1 MKKYLVL
8 IPLIFCLVS
17 LKAQRVGSV
26 RGIIKDNVTQAAV
39 SNTTVNIVGTEL
51 STICTE
57 EGEFEFNNVPV
68 GRLELSISSV
78 GFKTQL
84 LKELLL
90 SSNKTL
96 VLDIFLETQTEDL
109 SEVVVTA
116 ASPNLSGAK
125 NSIQTIT
132 VEQVMRF
139 PASFFDPA
147 RLAFSFPGVANTND
161 QANGMSIRGNN
172 PRGLQW
178 RLEGMEIVNPNHL
191 ANAGT
196 FSDQASSNAG
206 GVNMISAQMLGNMNF
221 LTGAFPAEYGNAI
234 SGVMDMRLR
243 KGNNE
248 EYEHTAQVGLLG
260 IDLATEGPLNK
271 KNGSSYLL
279 NYRYSFTG
287 LLALGGLTFG
297 GEDIRFQDLSLNLSF
312 PNEKLGDFTLFGM
325 GGLNSNEFAFEDE
338 EGLGPQFEKDIS
350 TINYYGKM
358 GAAGVTHSKR
368 INSSL
373 LWKNALVFSGSR
385 TSREQFVDPTSSF
398 FSPYQNE
405 INKTSKL
412 SFSSIF
418 TNRVSSN
425 SDVKA
430 GLYMTRTSDSL
441 SSLQSDLIQDV
452 SSWIVQ
458 PFAQYN
464 TSLGSKANLTVGLH
478 YLNYTLN
485 NTASLEPRAN
495 LGVALSPKSEMNLSY
510 GRHSQLFSPL
520 LYAGNEDLKPTLSD
534 HYVLG
539 YDLKLKKSASFSA
552 ELYYQ
557 SLSNDLASSGLSHL
571 SGVNLTDYLN
581 LDIRSLNNDGKSRNY
596 GIEFNYNKYLDNGF
610 FALIN
615 TTLYKSEYMAEDG
628 NYYESKYSGNHIVN
642 LTLGKEWS
650 ISKDRILG
658 VNTRIVWMGGFRSY
672 QIDEQASVL
681 QRRTVFDYDSGLTDK
696 RADYFRP
703 DIRIY
708 LKRSKAKLNRMW
720 SIDIQNVANYKNESF
735 DYYDAFQ
742 GKIITKY
749 QLGLIPMLNYRWE
762 F

>member
-1 MKKYLVL
+1 MNKFIILL
-8 IPLIFCLVS
+8 TLFTSSVS
-17 LKAQRVGSV
+17 LSAQQQGTI
-26 RGIIKDNVTQAAV
+26 RGVVKDNVTQAAV
-39 SNTTVNIVGTEL
+39 GNATVTVVGTEFN
-51 STICTE
+51 TISNE
-57 EGEFEFNNVPV
+57 AGEFEFKGVPV
-68 GRLELSISSV
+68 GRLELSITSV
-78 GFKTQL
+78 GFRPQL
-84 LKELLL
+84 VKELLL
-90 SSNKTL
+90 GSNKTL
-96 VLDIFLETQTEDL
+96 VLDIFLESQTEDL

-125 NSIQTIT
+125 NSIQSIT
-132 VEQVMRF
+132 VEQVLRF

-196 FSDQASSNAG
+196 FSDQATSNAG

-243 KGNNE
+243 KGNST

-260 IDLATEGPLNK
+260 IDLATEGPLSK

-312 PNEKLGDFTLFGM
+312 PNEKLGDFTIFGM
-325 GGLNSNEFAFEDE
+325 GGLNSNEFTFEDE
-338 EGLGPQFEKDIS
+338 DGLGPQFEKDIS
-350 TINYYGKM
+350 TINYSGKM
-358 GAAGVTHSKR
+358 GVAGVTHSKR
-368 INSSL
+368 INSGL

-385 TSREQFVDPTSSF
+385 TSREQFIDPASVLF
-398 FSPYQNE
+398 LPYQNE
-405 INKTSKL
+405 ITKTRKL

-425 SDVKA
+425 SSLKA
-430 GLYMTRTSDSL
+430 GLYITRTSDSL
-441 SSLQSDLIQDV
+441 SSLQSDLFQDM

-464 TSLGSKANLTVGLH
+464 ASLGSKAYLTVGLH
-478 YLNYTLN
+478 YLNYSLN
-485 NTASLEPRAN
+485 NTSSIEPRAN
-495 LGVALSPKSEMNLSY
+495 LGFELSSKSEINLSY
-510 GRHSQLFSPL
+510 GRHSQLFSSL
-520 LYAGNEDLKPTLSD
+520 LYAGNDELKPTLSD

-539 YDLKLKKSASFSA
+539 YDLKLQKSASISA

-557 SLSNDLASSGLSHL
+557 SLSNDLGNSALSHL
-571 SGVNLTDYLN
+571 SGVNLTDYIN

-596 GIEFNYNKYLDNGF
+596 GIELNYNKYLDNGF

-615 TTLYKSEYMAEDG
+615 TTLYKSEYMASDG
-628 NYYESKYSGNHIVN
+628 EYYESRYSGNHIVN
-642 LTLGKEWS
+642 LTIGKEWS

-658 VNTRIVWMGGFRSY
+658 LNTRIVWMGGFRSY
-672 QIDEQASVL
+672 QINEQASVL
-681 QRRTVFDYDSGLTDK
+681 QQRTVFNYNIGLTDK

-703 DIRIY
+703 DLRIY

-720 SIDIQNVANYKNESF
+720 SIDIQNVANYQNESF

-742 GKIITKY
+742 GKVITKY